1 MATHSSVLASRV
13 PGTGEPGG
21 LLSMGS
27 HRVRHNL
34 RDLAAAAAYVLM
46 YVRVYVSVCSV
57 SKSCSILCDPMDCS
71 PPDSSV
77 RGISQARALSGVPAL
92 LFRTCSRCNPF
103 HPINCPGT
111 KSWTFAFFSNFFHTP
126 CITHHF
132 KFEINSG
139 SDCIS
144 SLPPFPPPPS
154 HHHILLRF

>member
-1 MATHSSVLASRV
+1 MHWQMLLPLIGKPSLSHPPSPIASTSIAFICKD
-13 PGTGEPGG
+13 PPQS
-21 LLSMGS
+21 LLFTQSY
-27 HRVRHNL
+27 L
-34 RDLAAAAAYVLM
+34 
-46 YVRVYVSVCSV
+46 
-57 SKSCSILCDPMDCS
+57 ILCDPMDCS

-111 KSWTFAFFSNFFHTP
+111 KSRTFAFFSNFFHTP